1 MQPDP
6 YAQSNRKLRNA
17 LIAAA
22 IAAALVLGFGIG
34 ASGLVNRSQS
44 PPPIVTQRQADVPA
58 PILEK
63 RGESGPAVTPLEK
76 ATMPADVLAYLE
88 HLERI
93 EKRRRQLATN
103 QVSDLLVTM
112 ASLQGLGAYQ
122 SILDDLLNPSEEGAE
137 PPTPAQE
144 LGSQAEKKKAE
155 WNQLKADFEAVPPPT
170 VCIPLKSLYT
180 QTLGETGTMMGE
192 ILGTLENASAD
203 PQAAVRA
210 LMNLR
215 GDSATRIDAAARGSN
230 TELNAIFRRYETRPW
245 FQIEVESDS
254 GILNQFGGMPAL
266 PAMPPGFAEPPS
278 GAR

>member
-44 PPPIVTQRQADVPA
+44 PPPSVTQRQADLPA

-180 QTLGETGTMMGE
+180 QTLGENGNMMVE

-203 PQAAVRA
+203 PQAAVRT

-266 PAMPPGFAEPPS
+266 PPMPPGFAEPPS
-278 GAR
+278 GTR